1 MPADTCTN
9 HAWSSVDAS
18 ARALNCLLRTRDDS
32 DLGNRL
38 GKMVHFPEQD
48 AEQGEPYGP
57 AVEQLSL
64 EEEQFGSFHH
74 LGE

>member
-1 MPADTCTN
+1 
-9 HAWSSVDAS
+9 
-18 ARALNCLLRTRDDS
+18 
-32 DLGNRL
+32 
-38 GKMVHFPEQD
+38 MVHFPEQD